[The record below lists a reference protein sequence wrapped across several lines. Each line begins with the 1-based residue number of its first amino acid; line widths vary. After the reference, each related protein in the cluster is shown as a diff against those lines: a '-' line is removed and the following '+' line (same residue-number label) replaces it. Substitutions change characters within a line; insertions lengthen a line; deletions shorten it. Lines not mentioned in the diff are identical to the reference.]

1 VSLEKHSSE
10 NNSSG
15 EADTE
20 CTPEYDSRFFGDDTP
35 NTPPQKCVESKKAV
49 NINIIEDG
57 DIVERVNNFWTPNS
71 AKEAVQ
77 VIEIVF
83 NDGSDWKWP
92 LRSWEEDCQRA
103 RLHFIEDYA
112 PDVIRHKA
120 KLNGEDP
127 EEAFKQ
133 SIFYESDEKIQWA
146 KDLDDTE
153 LDEKT
158 REWFNENADYLP
170 ELHRRVKSGDEDV
183 ELDVSNDSSWEDDW

>member
-1 VSLEKHSSE
+1 MSLEKHSSE

-49 NINIIEDG
+49 NINIIEDE
-57 DIVERVNNFWTPNS
+57 DVVERVNNFWTPNE

-92 LRSWEEDCQRA
+92 LR
-103 RLHFIEDYA
+103 
-112 PDVIRHKA
+112 
-120 KLNGEDP
+120 
-127 EEAFKQ
+127 
-133 SIFYESDEKIQWA
+133 
-146 KDLDDTE
+146 
-153 LDEKT
+153 
-158 REWFNENADYLP
+158 
-170 ELHRRVKSGDEDV
+170 LHRRVKSGDEDV